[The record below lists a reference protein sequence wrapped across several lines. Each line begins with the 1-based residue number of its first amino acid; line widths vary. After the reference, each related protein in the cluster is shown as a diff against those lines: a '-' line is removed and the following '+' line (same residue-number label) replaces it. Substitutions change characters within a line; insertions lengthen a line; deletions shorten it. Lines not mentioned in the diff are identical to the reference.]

1 LERALARL
9 RCRWGCRLSRS
20 CSGSLLASSTALA
33 LRSKYQFLRGAALS
47 YIEVVRNTPFLLQ
60 VFFIFFGLP
69 SLGLSFSPWSA
80 AILANAQTVESI
92 KKGGVL
98 KVGAQVAQV
107 PWGFTD
113 SSGKLTGFD
122 IEVMEMSCLA
132 SLRWQ

>member
-1 LERALARL
+1 
-9 RCRWGCRLSRS
+9 
-20 CSGSLLASSTALA
+20 
-33 LRSKYQFLRGAALS
+33 
-47 YIEVVRNTPFLLQ
+47 

-69 SLGLSFSPWSA
+69 LLGLSFSPWSA

>member
-1 LERALARL
+1 MKMVRYRCCFRLWRNDLSVQLRSTRSVLERALARL

-69 SLGLSFSPWSA
+69 LLGLSFSPWSA

-107 PWGFTD
+107 P
-113 SSGKLTGFD
+113 
-122 IEVMEMSCLA
+122 
-132 SLRWQ
+132 